1 VEVARLAD
9 TLAPPLKLKVEG
21 WRQVKPLQTSAQSV
35 KFVIPSDWKIGVY
48 ACRVSSGGKTSEP
61 VLVNAP
67 DPWWMQGDGGESASP
82 GGWLRLFGKCLS
94 FGGAVQV
101 ALKGADGEVRLL
113 KPKQADCWSLWV
125 ELPAGLKPGAYGVQV
140 HNGMGGDATWRSA
153 GTLTVAA
160 PEAWTTDVFNVRDFG
175 KDADKAVRAALAK
188 AENNGGGVVYFPRG
202 RYGLKG
208 ELVLP
213 PGTVLRGEGMELVN
227 LYWPDMEKTP
237 IQLISGPRF
246 GLEGLTLY
254 CQNHKN
260 VVTDQDGSVGT
271 FLRRVRIRANCYFM
285 IEDARKE
292 SRGRKGPAS
301 HRECGSAVWLRGRN
315 FEVTDCDIYASNY
328 ALHIDKAKAGLIARN
343 RFLYGGRGYSI
354 ENTDRLIFE
363 DNLVCGNDLL
373 AIGND
378 ITTFY
383 TNYCRNI
390 YYAHN
395 QVRQM
400 FGADR
405 EMMTLDAGG
414 GAYFG
419 KVVSVSGTHV
429 TLAADPTYKD
439 YTPRPHT
446 DWTGAAFMILDGAG
460 AGQWRQVTRNAG
472 REWEVDRPWVI
483 PPDDTSLI
491 SIAPHRGRHL
501 FIGNTFEDGGAFQ
514 LYGAALDTIVAGNKG
529 ARMDGFFAWGLNPHG
544 WGWQPA
550 WFCQFLDNE
559 ILEGNG
565 YGGPSAFIGGFTSN
579 NNAVYAGPLA
589 RGLIFRRNVL
599 HNNARIR
606 VAGTTADAVVEHC
619 TVQHSD
625 LGIEVGGETQG
636 IVLRDNKLEDV
647 TKPLTGDGAANALV
661 IATPNE

>member
-1 VEVARLAD
+1 MSAVVVGACVLAGVAWQVSAQETPKIIWASDPVLPDETVVMMGGPFREGATVEVARLGD

-175 KDADKAVRAALAK
+175 KDTDQAVRAALAK
-188 AENNGGGVVYFPRG
+188 AEKNGGGVVYFPRG

-328 ALHIDKAKAGLIARN
+328 ALHIDKAKAGVVARN

-390 YYAHN
+390 FYARN

-419 KVVSVSGTHV
+419 KAAKVSGAHV
-429 TLAADPTYKD
+429 T
-439 YTPRPHT
+439 
-446 DWTGAAFMILDGAG
+446 
-460 AGQWRQVTRNAG
+460 Q
-472 REWEVDRPWVI
+472 
-483 PPDDTSLI
+483 
-491 SIAPHRGRHL
+491 
-501 FIGNTFEDGGAFQ
+501 
-514 LYGAALDTIVAGNKG
+514 
-529 ARMDGFFAWGLNPHG
+529 
-544 WGWQPA
+544 
-550 WFCQFLDNE
+550 
-559 ILEGNG
+559 
-565 YGGPSAFIGGFTSN
+565 
-579 NNAVYAGPLA
+579 
-589 RGLIFRRNVL
+589 
-599 HNNARIR
+599 
-606 VAGTTADAVVEHC
+606 
-619 TVQHSD
+619 
-625 LGIEVGGETQG
+625 
-636 IVLRDNKLEDV
+636 
-647 TKPLTGDGAANALV
+647 
-661 IATPNE
+661 